1 MFMGPLEEMK
11 PWSTRG
17 VEGVFRF
24 LNRVWRLFVNED
36 GKLDVEI
43 KDVAPTADFERLYH
57 QTVKKVSDD
66 IGNLRFNTA
75 ISQMM
80 IFLNEAMKLEVRPR
94 TLMENFIL
102 ILAPFAPHIAEEIW
116 EKLGHT
122 KSTAYE
128 PWPVYDQDKCAES
141 TVEVVLQ
148 INGKLRSKIAVAKDT
163 PNAELE
169 RLAFGDSNIKRY
181 IDGKRIV
188 KKIIIPNKLVNIVIG
203 N

>member
-1 MFMGPLEEMK
+1 
-11 PWSTRG
+11 
-17 VEGVFRF
+17 
-24 LNRVWRLFVNED
+24 
-36 GKLDVEI
+36 
-43 KDVAPTADFERLYH
+43 
-57 QTVKKVSDD
+57 
-66 IGNLRFNTA
+66 
-75 ISQMM
+75 MM
-80 IFLNEAMKLEVRPR
+80 IFLNEAMKLEMRPR
-94 TLMENFIL
+94 KMMENFIL

-128 PWPVYDQDKCAES
+128 PWPIYDLDKCAES

-148 INGKLRSKIAVAKDT
+148 INGKLRSKISVAKDT

-169 RLAFGDSNIKRY
+169 RLAFEDSNIKRY
-181 IDGKRIV
+181 IDSKRVI